1 MKGVFAIVVIVFQ
14 CLAALFAIFLGHRL
28 RSHAKR
34 IIRWISPIMI
44 VAGSIS
50 LLLVLVSNGFG
61 WLNIRYLQ
69 HLRPEN
75 VRFFSI
81 GNRMI
86 EDSSS
91 IERITNALHSVEPCF
106 PNDAINPIPSLVIW
120 EHSGYRW
127 WRMKYWKS
135 DSHDMIIIYFG
146 RGRDDN
152 RSSMVGSYGCSAEL
166 AAVLRDIYIS
176 WDAAP

>member
-1 MKGVFAIVVIVFQ
+1 MKGVSAIAIIIVQ
-14 CLAALFAIFLGHRL
+14 CIAALSAIFLGYRL
-28 RSHAKR
+28 RTHAEI

-44 VAGSIS
+44 VAGGIS
-50 LLLVLVSNGFG
+50 MLLILVSNGFG
-61 WLNIRYLQ
+61 WIDIRYLQ

-75 VRFFSI
+75 IQSFYV
-81 GNRMI
+81 GNKMI

-120 EHSGYRW
+120 QRTGYRW

-152 RSSMVGSYGCSAEL
+152 SPSMVESYGCSAEL
-166 AAVLRDIYIS
+166 AAVLKDIYIS